1 MAGKYKVLQMSKGD
15 LTKERQEAK
24 LHAELMAKDGIPKL
38 QVTPPNHLQGAA
50 KQEYKRI
57 VTSIGKLPLRNLDRV
72 ELENYCT
79 WYGIYKDISIR
90 IQKYANSITEF
101 EKEYER
107 TQRRL
112 GAARK
117 DSDEETLEKLKQE
130 LKIVAISLQTLEGKR
145 DDEIKHLD
153 KATKNIK
160 GLASDL
166 GLNVN
171 ARMQMNMPKTEAQKN
186 DSIIDTFG

>member
-90 IQKYANSITEF
+90 IQKYANSIPEF

-112 GAARK
+112 EAARK
-117 DSDEETLEKLKQE
+117 DSDKETLEKLKQE

>member
-38 QVTPPNHLQGAA
+38 QVTPPNHLDPVA
-50 KQEYKRI
+50 KQDYKRI
-57 VTSIGKLPLRNLDRV
+57 IESLGTLPLRNLDRA

-79 WYGIYKDISIR
+79 WYSVYKNTSVNMKLALKNGDQDEYYAYIS
-90 IQKYANSITEF
+90 
-101 EKEYER
+101 
-107 TQRRL
+107 
-112 GAARK
+112 
-117 DSDEETLEKLKQE
+117 TLN
-130 LKIVAISLQTLEGKR
+130 
-145 DDEIKHLD
+145 
-153 KATKNIK
+153 KATASIK
-160 GLASDL
+160 SLASDL

-171 ARMQMNMPKTEAQKN
+171 SRMQMNMPKTEAQKN